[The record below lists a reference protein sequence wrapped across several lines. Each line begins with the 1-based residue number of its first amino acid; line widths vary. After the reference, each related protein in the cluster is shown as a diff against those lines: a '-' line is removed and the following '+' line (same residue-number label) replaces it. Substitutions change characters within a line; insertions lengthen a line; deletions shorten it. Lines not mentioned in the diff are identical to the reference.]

1 MDRSESQGS
10 RASGPSTRCDTPT
23 RVKRDFKYLSD
34 LRAEG
39 LLAVLDRAD
48 ELKALRNAGKPSPRP
63 LAGKSVALIFE
74 KASTRTRV
82 SFEVGVF
89 ELGGHPVVLSSRDTQ
104 MGRGEPIEDTA
115 RVLGR
120 YVHAIVIRTFEDAK
134 LVQLAKASPVPVVN
148 ALTDGAHPCQILAD
162 LQTVRERRG
171 ALRGLKYAWVGD
183 GNNVANS
190 WIEAAMLLGL
200 ELTLACPEGYDPTQ
214 PRTGGASGAKI
225 EVVRDPKLAVKN
237 ADVVITDVWA
247 SMGQE
252 SEQTKRADAFRGYC
266 VDPALMSGANGK
278 AIVLH
283 CLPAHRGEEIDAV
296 YLEQEKSPIWDEAE
310 NRLHTQKAVLE
321 YLVR

>member
-1 MDRSESQGS
+1 
-10 RASGPSTRCDTPT
+10 
-23 RVKRDFKYLSD
+23 VKRDFKYLSD

-39 LLAVLDRAD
+39 ILSVLDRAD
-48 ELKALRNAGKPSPRP
+48 ELKAIRRDGGPAPRP
-63 LAGKSVALIFE
+63 LDGKSVALVFE
-74 KASTRTRV
+74 KPSTRTRV
-82 SFEVGVF
+82 SFEVAVF
-89 ELGGHPVVLSSRDTQ
+89 ELGGHPLVLSSRDTQ

-134 LVQLAKASPVPVVN
+134 LVALANASRVPVVN

-162 LQTVRERRG
+162 LQTVRERKDT
-171 ALRGLKYAWVGD
+171 LRGLKYAWIGD

-190 WIEAAMLLGL
+190 WIEAATILGF
-200 ELTLACPEGYDPTQ
+200 ELTLACPEGYEPTQ
-214 PRTGGASGAKI
+214 SMLGGANGAKVTI
-225 EVVRDPKLAVKN
+225 VRDPRVAAKN

-252 SEQTKRADAFRGYC
+252 SEQAKRAAAFTGFC
-266 VDPALMSGANGK
+266 VNPALMAEAK
-278 AIVLH
+278 ADAMVLH
-283 CLPAHRGEEIDAV
+283 CLPAHRGEEIDAR
-296 YLEQEKSPIWDEAE
+296 YLERDDAAIWDEAE

>member
-1 MDRSESQGS
+1 
-10 RASGPSTRCDTPT
+10 
-23 RVKRDFKYLSD
+23 VKRDFKYLSD

-48 ELKALRNAGKPSPRP
+48 QLKALRRDGAPSPRP
-63 LAGKSVALIFE
+63 LAGKSVAVIFE
-74 KASTRTRV
+74 KPSTRTRV
-82 SFEVGVF
+82 SFEVAIF
-89 ELGGHPVVLSSRDTQ
+89 ELGGHPVVLATRDTQ

-134 LVQLAKASPVPVVN
+134 LAALAAAAPVPVVN

-162 LQTVRERRG
+162 LQTVRERKG
-171 ALRGLKYAWVGD
+171 TLQGLRYAWIGD

-190 WIEAAMLLGL
+190 WIEAATLLGL
-200 ELTLACPEGYDPTQ
+200 ELTLACPEGYDPSQ
-214 PRTGGASGAKI
+214 PLAGGAHGAKVR
-225 EVVRDPKLAVKN
+225 VVRDPREAVRE

-252 SEQTKRADAFRGYC
+252 AEQQKRVEAFRGFC
-266 VDPALMSGANGK
+266 VNPGLMAGAQQD

-283 CLPAHRGEEIDAV
+283 CLPAHRGEEIDGC
-296 YLEQEKSPIWDEAE
+296 YLSDPNAPVWDEAE